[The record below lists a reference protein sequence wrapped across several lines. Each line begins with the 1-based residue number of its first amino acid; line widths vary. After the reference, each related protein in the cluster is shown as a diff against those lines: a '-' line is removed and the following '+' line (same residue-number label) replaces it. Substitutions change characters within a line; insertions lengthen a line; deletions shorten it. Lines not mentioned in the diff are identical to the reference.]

1 MTGHDLINPPDTNY
15 LIALAMSLAILV
27 LLIGPGLGWNFV
39 RASRPPLRS
48 AFVPLPGFA
57 LLTAG
62 GLVLW
67 VGHGVGAG
75 AVVALILVVN
85 LAAVVAIVWGWRQ
98 GRPIAEG
105 FGEQGFGPFAI
116 WICVVGAA
124 MAIGVNPLPVAQE
137 FPSGNTIPSR
147 MVASS
152 DDSAIPYVT
161 SVYFFHGKNGGDSKD
176 GSDDYFGEEW
186 SVGSRGP
193 IVPLAIT
200 TLLYM
205 FQAEPSDPP
214 DPEATSWPVTS
225 EGAYIARFF
234 GWLTN
239 GMIVLGVGHLLTAL
253 NVGRS
258 ATRIGLAWA
267 ALAPATLINTVFLW
281 PKLLSGFFILL
292 STACI
297 FEAGWVIAGL
307 CAALA
312 WLSHPVGALFLPSL
326 GGLLLWRS
334 FHDASAGV
342 SPLRRM
348 FRSSIPFAA
357 MLAFAMSPW
366 LAFKLWLGRHDL
378 FLDYLL
384 AAGDTT
390 IRARSFDAWLSVRLS
405 NAKMTLIP
413 GIFFTSGKMR
423 GWLYGPLS
431 EPLRWTVQYA
441 KTLPS
446 ELGFSLFW
454 AAYIAVIFPGRDRR
468 WQALSWIG
476 IVGALFVMIVFW
488 GYSSDGLGRNCLEP
502 LNYLLIVL
510 AVSVFSPPSIIW
522 KLGLAGL
529 FVEGRWIEFSGFLGA
544 DGFAWK
550 DVPAAAFLACIV
562 STALQLA
569 ILVWVWRDPA
579 PSLDRDPSR
588 QLADQPTAMIGA
600 RL

>member
-214 DPEATSWPVTS
+214 DPEAGTPP
-225 EGAYIARFF
+225 E
-234 GWLTN
+234 
-239 GMIVLGVGHLLTAL
+239 H
-253 NVGRS
+253 
-258 ATRIGLAWA
+258 
-267 ALAPATLINTVFLW
+267 
-281 PKLLSGFFILL
+281 
-292 STACI
+292 
-297 FEAGWVIAGL
+297 
-307 CAALA
+307 
-312 WLSHPVGALFLPSL
+312 
-326 GGLLLWRS
+326 
-334 FHDASAGV
+334 
-342 SPLRRM
+342 RR
-348 FRSSIPFAA
+348 
-357 MLAFAMSPW
+357 
-366 LAFKLWLGRHDL
+366 
-378 FLDYLL
+378 
-384 AAGDTT
+384 
-390 IRARSFDAWLSVRLS
+390 
-405 NAKMTLIP
+405 
-413 GIFFTSGKMR
+413 
-423 GWLYGPLS
+423 
-431 EPLRWTVQYA
+431 
-441 KTLPS
+441 
-446 ELGFSLFW
+446 
-454 AAYIAVIFPGRDRR
+454 
-468 WQALSWIG
+468 
-476 IVGALFVMIVFW
+476 
-488 GYSSDGLGRNCLEP
+488 
-502 LNYLLIVL
+502 
-510 AVSVFSPPSIIW
+510 
-522 KLGLAGL
+522 
-529 FVEGRWIEFSGFLGA
+529 
-544 DGFAWK
+544 
-550 DVPAAAFLACIV
+550 
-562 STALQLA
+562 
-569 ILVWVWRDPA
+569 
-579 PSLDRDPSR
+579 
-588 QLADQPTAMIGA
+588 
-600 RL
+600 